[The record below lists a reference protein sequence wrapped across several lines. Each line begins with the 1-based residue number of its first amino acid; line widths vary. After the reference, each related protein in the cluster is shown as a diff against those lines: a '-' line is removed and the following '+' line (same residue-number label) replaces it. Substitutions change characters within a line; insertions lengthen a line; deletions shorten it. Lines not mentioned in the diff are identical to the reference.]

1 MTADSDVTVEEI
13 NEAAARIEGHVYR
26 SPCPH
31 SAPLSEAT
39 GSEVYCKLEQLQRT
53 GSFKER
59 GACNTLLS
67 LSPEARKRGVVAASA
82 GNHALGL
89 AYHGARLKI
98 PVTVAMPKSAP
109 LMKVAN
115 CRKLGATVVHHGE
128 DFEQAWERANAIA
141 TETGAAYVNGYDD
154 APIIAGQGTLG
165 LEILEQVPDV
175 DAILVPVGGAGLIAG
190 ISLAVK
196 QLKPEV
202 AVIGVE
208 PKRAASFSAALEA
221 GRTIPVEIESTL
233 ADGLAVPRVG
243 ERAFRI
249 AKTGVDRMVLVGE
262 RDIARAILSLIELEK
277 SVVEG
282 AGAIGLGALLAG
294 GVPELRDKKVVLPLC
309 GGNID
314 TTVLGRIIE
323 RGLVAEGRLH
333 RFDVFISDRPGGLAR
348 LTRILAEEEA
358 SVIDIAHDRAFSGEA
373 IDRVVVHCVVET
385 HDSDHF
391 SRLNARVEEERLSLR
406 VREYRI

>member
-1 MTADSDVTVEEI
+1 MTASIDVTLEEI
-13 NEAAARIEGHVYR
+13 RKAADRIEGSLYR
-26 SPCPH
+26 SPCPY
-31 SAPLSEAT
+31 SEALSEVA
-39 GSEVYCKLEQLQRT
+39 GCEVYCKAEQLQRT

-89 AYHGARLKI
+89 AYHGARLNI

-115 CRKLGATVVHHGE
+115 CRKLGATVVLHGE
-128 DFEQAWERANAIA
+128 NFDEARERATAIA
-141 TETGAAYVNGYDD
+141 TETGAVYVNGYDD

-175 DAILVPVGGAGLIAG
+175 EAILVPVGGAGLIAG

-196 QLKPEV
+196 ELKPEV
-202 AVIGVE
+202 MVVGVE

-221 GRTIPVEIESTL
+221 GRPVPVEIASTL
-233 ADGLAVPRVG
+233 ADGLAVPQVG
-243 ERAFRI
+243 DRAFRI
-249 AKTGVDRMVLVGE
+249 ARTRVDRVVSVGE
-262 RDIARAILSLIELEK
+262 RDIARAILNLIELEK

-282 AGAIGLGALLAG
+282 AGAIGLAALLAG
-294 GVPELRDKKVVLPLC
+294 EVPELNGKKVVLPLC

-323 RGLVAEGRLH
+323 RGLVAEGRVH
-333 RFDVFISDRPGGLAR
+333 RFDAIISDRPGGLAR
-348 LTRILAEEEA
+348 LAGILAEEEV

-385 HDSDHF
+385 HDFAHF
-391 SRLNARVEEERLSLR
+391 SRVNGRLEEEGFSLR
-406 VREYRI
+406 VRNFRN